1 MHLRRI
7 KLLAVLAPISG
18 LTAFEVFRHIVLHPA
33 LGETGP
39 HVTEHL
45 LSAAVVIAGALAFT
59 FLVFRLLERL
69 HGQLVALNEAAIAV
83 SSDLSLE
90 GVLAQVAVLARQVAG
105 VPHASVVIAGPP
117 RAEVASGTA
126 PLMGAQLEIAI
137 VARGTRLGELRLTA
151 EPRRGFRPSDRNA
164 LTVFATQA
172 GVAIENARLFARIQE
187 LVRMRERERI
197 GMDLHDGVVQ
207 NLYGLGLKIEDAIG
221 MLDAQPAESRT
232 LLSNVRADLRRVI
245 GDVRSYVYDLHDG
258 DGSIDLRPALERVAA
273 ELDSA
278 QLDVHVDVQS
288 DVRLPA
294 GTATHVVHVAREAI
308 ANAARHARA
317 SRAVVRAART
327 DAALVV
333 EVEDDGCGFDPLTA
347 TPGLGLNDMRD
358 RAAWCRAAFEVR
370 SSPGTGT
377 LVRLALPLDVG
388 RVAVDA

>member
-18 LTAFEVFRHIVLHPA
+18 LTAFEVFRHVVLHPA

-39 HVTEHL
+39 HVTEHV

-90 GVLAQVAVLARQVAG
+90 GVLAQVADLARQVAG
-105 VPHASVVIAGPP
+105 VPHASVVIDGPP
-117 RAEVASGTA
+117 HAEVTSGTA
-126 PLMGAQLEIAI
+126 PPIGAQLEIRI
-137 VARGTRLGELRLTA
+137 VARGQRLGELRLTA
-151 EPRRGFRPSDRNA
+151 EPGRGFRPSDRNA

-172 GVAIENARLFARIQE
+172 GVAIENAHLFAQVQE

-207 NLYGLGLKIEDAIG
+207 NLYGLGLKVEDAIG
-221 MLDAQPAESRT
+221 MLDAQPAGSRT

-258 DGSIDLRPALERVAA
+258 DGSIDLRPALDSVAA
-273 ELDSA
+273 NSTRPSSTCSWTSRGVSA
-278 QLDVHVDVQS
+278 CPRGRQRTS
-288 DVRLPA
+288 SM
-294 GTATHVVHVAREAI
+294 
-308 ANAARHARA
+308 
-317 SRAVVRAART
+317 SRARRSRTRPDTLGPRAPSCAPSRT
-327 DAALVV
+327 
-333 EVEDDGCGFDPLTA
+333 T
-347 TPGLGLNDMRD
+347 T
-358 RAAWCRAAFEVR
+358 R
-370 SSPGTGT
+370 SSSRSRTTGAGSI
-377 LVRLALPLDVG
+377 R
-388 RVAVDA
+388 